1 MKVVGI
7 IISFFLTINALC
19 QQKVQGMV
27 VENHTGKGISY
38 VNIVAKNKNYGTMTD
53 SLGHFVIEKKNLND
67 SSYLIISSLGYYQKV
82 VSLSKLEKQKNII
95 QLDKK
100 IYTIPE
106 INVYG
111 GNPIY
116 IGIKSKSSGHGFYMG
131 IGTQI
136 ALYMS
141 TPKKNQK
148 IDEVGFYIR
157 KQGKPVTKFRIRIY
171 GKDSVKNCPSKDLLN
186 ENVFAKGSNGNE
198 WVVINLSKFN
208 IVAPE
213 NGFYVSM
220 EWINDGNE
228 YYYNRLG
235 EKLYG
240 QVLGYIKNKNN
251 ENSNTWIKN
260 YYLDWRVFPSNKIN
274 AMIWTRLL
282 PIDSK

>member
-1 MKVVGI
+1 MKMARI

-19 QQKVQGMV
+19 QQKVQGRV
-27 VENHTGKGISY
+27 VENHTGKSIPY
-38 VNIVAKNKNYGTMTD
+38 VNIVAKNKNFGTMTD
-53 SLGHFVIEKKNLND
+53 SLGHFVIEIKNLND
-67 SSYLIISSLGYYQKV
+67 SSSLIISSLGYYQKV
-82 VSLSKLEKQKNII
+82 VSLSKLKKHKNII

-106 INVYG
+106 INVCSG
-111 GNPIY
+111 KPTY
-116 IGIKSKSSGHGFYMG
+116 IGIKSKKSSQGFYMG

-136 ALYMS
+136 ALYMN

-148 IDEVGFYIR
+148 IDEIGFYI
-157 KQGKPVTKFRIRIY
+157 KEQGKPATKFRIRIY
-171 GKDSVKNCPSKDLLN
+171 GKDSVKNCPGKDLLN
-186 ENVFAKGSNGNE
+186 ENVFSKGNNGNE
-198 WVVINLSKFN
+198 WVVVKLSKFN

-235 EKLYG
+235 TRLYG
-240 QVLGYIKNKNN
+240 QVLGYIQNKNN
-251 ENSNTWIKN
+251 ENSNTWIKQK
-260 YYLDWRVFPSNKIN
+260 YLDWRMFPSNKIN
-274 AMIWTRLL
+274 AMIWAKLL

>member
-19 QQKVQGMV
+19 QQKVQGRV
-27 VENHTGKGISY
+27 VENHTGKSIPY

-53 SLGHFVIEKKNLND
+53 SLGHFVIEKENLND
-67 SSYLIISSLGYYQKV
+67 SSYFIFSSLGYYQKL

-106 INVYG
+106 INVCDGKPTYM
-111 GNPIY
+111 
-116 IGIKSKSSGHGFYMG
+116 GIKSKRSGHGFYMDIG
-131 IGTQI
+131 IQI

-157 KQGKPVTKFRIRIY
+157 KQGKPMTKFRIRIY
-171 GKDSVKNCPSKDLLN
+171 GKDSVKNCPGKDLLN
-186 ENVFAKGSNGNE
+186 ENVFAKGSKGNE
-198 WVVINLSKFN
+198 WVVVNLSKFN

-228 YYYNRLG
+228 YYYNSLG
-235 EKLYG
+235 EKSYG

-251 ENSNTWIKN
+251 ENSNTWIKFHYSN
-260 YYLDWRVFPSNKIN
+260 WSVFHFNKIN
-274 AMIWTRLL
+274 AMIWAKLL